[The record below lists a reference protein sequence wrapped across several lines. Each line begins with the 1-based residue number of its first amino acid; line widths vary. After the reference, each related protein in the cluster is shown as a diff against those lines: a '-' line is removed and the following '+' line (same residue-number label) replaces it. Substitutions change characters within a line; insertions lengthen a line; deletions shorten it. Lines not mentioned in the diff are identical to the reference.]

1 MREALRTA
9 LNFVLNHCFLYTIL
23 YTSQKTITKHENNK
37 DKIMMKRRFTPYL
50 VSALLLPMI
59 THAQAAIKSIDEFTD
74 KFNHFPGFY
83 SFYAD
88 HSSGKIYLDVD
99 KFAQPFLLQHSLPYG
114 VGSNDIGLDRGQLG
128 GTHLVQFER
137 FGNKVM
143 LRANNTY
150 YRASA
155 DNHAEKQSVKEAFA
169 SSILHGFKVVAEDS
183 DSVLID
189 YTPYLLSDVHGVSR
203 RLKATEQGS
212 YSLDTS
218 RSAVYPERS
227 KAFVQNTELEAI
239 LTFKGANPGK
249 YVRQAVADPYAITVH
264 QRHSLIALPDDNY
277 QPRKF
282 HPQSGFWSIEHKD
295 YSAPLGGSMYV
306 RYIPRHRLEKK
317 DPTAQVSEP
326 VKPIVYYLD
335 PGVPEPVKTAL
346 LDGARWWDDAFEAA
360 GYKGAF
366 EVKMLPEHA
375 DPMDVRYNVIQWV
388 HRATR
393 GWSYGASIINPLTG
407 EIIKGHVTLGSLR
420 VRQDILIA
428 EALAAPFM
436 QGDEVTQKLHD
447 MALDRIRQLSAHE
460 IGHTLGI
467 AHNFA
472 GSADGRASVMDYPH
486 PLVQFTN
493 NGQLDV
499 SKGYASGMGAWDIQ
513 AVKYGYG
520 DFRATDEAQALAQ
533 VINQTNEMGL
543 DYISDADARPQ
554 GGAHPTAHLWDNGE
568 DPITEL
574 RRVMGIR
581 KQALGQFGLNNIKTG
596 VALSQLEE
604 KLVPLYLFHRYQVE
618 SVVKL
623 VGGVD
628 YDYEVRG
635 EGKVKGAQVVAKAQQ
650 IDALQS
656 LLETLSPESLTIPE
670 PILAV
675 IPPKAYGESR
685 NRESVHG
692 RTGLTLDAM
701 ALPEMATQHTLKLL
715 LNAERLNR
723 VAQQYA
729 RNNANLGSDEVLS
742 QVHAHVF
749 EVNPKSTMAKKL
761 NQRVQYLTAYRMADL
776 SASDKVAPEV
786 QAQLRYY
793 LRQIAQDSNEQ
804 SLFSSPSKADT
815 FAVYLGEHIQ
825 YFLKEG
831 KWPANYAPLA
841 MPPGSP
847 I

>member
-1 MREALRTA
+1 M
-9 LNFVLNHCFLYTIL
+9 I
-23 YTSQKTITKHENNK
+23 
-37 DKIMMKRRFTPYL
+37 KRRMTPYL
-50 VSALLLPMI
+50 VSTLLLPMI

-74 KFNHFPGFY
+74 KFNHFPGYY
-83 SFYAD
+83 SFYSD
-88 HSSGKIYLDVD
+88 KSSGKIFLDVD
-99 KFAQPFLLQHSLPYG
+99 KLSQPFLLQHSLPYG

-137 FGNKVM
+137 FGDKVM

-155 DNHAEKQSVKEAFA
+155 DNSAEQQSVKEAFA

-203 RLKATEQGS
+203 RLKATKQGN
-212 YSLDTS
+212 YSLDKN
-218 RSAVYPERS
+218 RSAVYSQRS
-227 KAFVQNTELEAI
+227 KAFVSNTELEAV
-239 LTFKGANPGK
+239 LTFKGKDPGK

-264 QRHSLIALPDDNY
+264 QRHSLIALPDENY
-277 QPRKF
+277 TPRPF

-295 YSAPLGGSMYV
+295 YSAPLGESMYV

-317 DPTAQVSEP
+317 DPTAKVSEA

-335 PGVPEPVKTAL
+335 PGVPEPVRTAL
-346 LDGARWWDDAFEAA
+346 LDGARWWEQAFEAA
-360 GYKGAF
+360 GYRDAF
-366 EVKMLPEHA
+366 QVKMLPEHA

-393 GWSYGASIINPLTG
+393 GWSYGASVVDPRSG

-436 QGDEVTQKLHD
+436 KGDEVTQRLHD

-472 GSADGRASVMDYPH
+472 ASGDERASVMDYPH
-486 PLVQFTN
+486 PLVKFDAQ
-493 NGQLDV
+493 GKLDV
-499 SKGYASGMGAWDIQ
+499 SEGYAKGMGAWDIQ
-513 AVKYGYG
+513 AVKYGYS
-520 DFRATDEAQALAQ
+520 DFSAINEAEALSG
-533 VINQTNEMGL
+533 VIQETKDLGL
-543 DYISDADARPQ
+543 GYISDADARPK
-554 GGAHPTAHLWDNGE
+554 GGAHPSAHLWDNGA
-568 DPITEL
+568 DPATEL
-574 RRVMGIR
+574 RRVLGIR
-581 KQALGQFGLNNIKTG
+581 KQALAQFGINNIQNG

-623 VGGVD
+623 IGGVD
-628 YDYEVRG
+628 YHYEVRG
-635 EGKVKGAQVVAKAQQ
+635 EGPLKGAEVVAKSEQA
-650 IDALQS
+650 DALNA
-656 LLETLSPESLTIPE
+656 LLETLTPEALAIPESVLS
-670 PILAV
+670 V

-692 RTGLTLDAM
+692 RTGLPLDAM
-701 ALPEMATQHTLKLL
+701 ALPEMASSHTLDLL

-729 RNNANLGSDEVLS
+729 RNTKYLGSNELLTKL
-742 QVHAHVF
+742 HKTVF
-749 EVNPKSTMAKKL
+749 KSTASAPMAKKL
-761 NQRVQYLTAYRMADL
+761 NERVQYLTAYRMATL
-776 SASDKVAPEV
+776 SASSKVDPEV

-793 LRQIAQDSNEQ
+793 LQQVADEYTEQ
-804 SLFSSPSKADT
+804 SMFSSTDISKA
-815 FAVYLGEHIQ
+815 FEQYLGEHIQ
-825 YFLKEG
+825 YFLKRG
-831 KWPANYAPLA
+831 KWPESFKPLS